1 MAQTAMVE
9 DAAVGNA
16 VSKGMVDA
24 EGVDVRITGRHMEV
38 GEAMRVRVAERLAE
52 LLAHYYGTEAGD
64 GWHADVTFTR
74 ADREKDR
81 GRFCADIT
89 IHLERGGQLE
99 ATGRAHEAGPAFE
112 EAAERVEKRLR
123 RHRRRLKGHRAPR
136 KGFGPEAIEM
146 AYAVLTAPPEDDE
159 IGDDFAPAI
168 VAESVKGAETHT
180 VASAVMA
187 LDMGDAPVLVFRNAA
202 DERINLV
209 YRRSDGNVG
218 WLDTGRTA

>member
-9 DAAVGNA
+9 ATVGEAVVGALRAEDA
-16 VSKGMVDA
+16 
-24 EGVDVRITGRHMEV
+24 DVRVTGRHMEV
-38 GEAMRVRVAERLAE
+38 GEAMRTRVAERLTE
-52 LLAHYYGTEAGD
+52 MLEHYYGTEAGD
-64 GWHADVTFTR
+64 GWRADVTLTR

-81 GRFCADIT
+81 GRFCADVV

-123 RHRRRLKGHRAPR
+123 RHRRRLKAHRAPR
-136 KGFGPEAIEM
+136 KGFGPEAVEM
-146 AYAVLTAPPEDDE
+146 AYAVLSSPPEEGE
-159 IGDDFAPAI
+159 IADDFAPAI
-168 VAESVKGAETHT
+168 IAESVNRAETHT

-218 WLDTGRTA
+218 WLDTGRAA

>member
-1 MAQTAMVE
+1 MTQTATVE
-9 DAAVGNA
+9 GGVVDPIAGGIDIANA
-16 VSKGMVDA
+16 
-24 EGVDVRITGRHMEV
+24 DVRVTGRHMEV
-38 GEAMRVRVAERLAE
+38 GDAMRVRIAERLTE
-52 LLAHYYGTEAGD
+52 MLEHYYGTDAGD
-64 GWHADVTFTR
+64 GWRADVTLTR

-89 IHLERGGQLE
+89 IHLERGGRLE
-99 ATGRAHEAGPAFE
+99 ATGRAHEADPAFE

-146 AYAVLTAPPEDDE
+146 AYAVLTAPPEEGE
-159 IGDDFAPAI
+159 IEDDFAPAI
-168 VAESVKGAETHT
+168 VAESVNRAETHT

-187 LDMGDAPVLVFRNAA
+187 LDMGDAPVLVFRNAK

-209 YRRSDGNVG
+209 YRRADGNVG